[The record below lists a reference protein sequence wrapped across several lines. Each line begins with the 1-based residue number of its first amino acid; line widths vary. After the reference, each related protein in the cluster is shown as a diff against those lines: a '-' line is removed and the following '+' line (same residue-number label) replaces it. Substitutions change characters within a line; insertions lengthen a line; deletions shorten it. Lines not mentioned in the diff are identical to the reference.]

1 MGLTNLYTKRQR
13 IAELARSKSGV
24 ALSTLHHVLDLE
36 WMKEAYRLTRKD
48 GAPGVD
54 GVTAAEYAQNL
65 EANLS
70 DLLERIVSGRYQAPP
85 VRRAYIPKA
94 DGSRRPL
101 GLPTF
106 EDKVA
111 QRAIVM
117 VLELVYE
124 QDFLSCSYGFRPG
137 RSAHQALLDLRSGF
151 MSQGLRWVI
160 DLDIVKYFDSISH
173 SHLRDFLDRRVTD
186 GVIRRMI
193 DKWLKAGVLEDG
205 LLRHATE
212 GSPQGGVISP
222 CLSNIFLHH
231 VLDEWFENEVKPR
244 LKGKSTL
251 VRFADDAVMAF
262 ADFQDAKRVLD
273 VLGKRLGRYELTLH
287 PDKTRFVDFRNYRA
301 DGKDHPEADG
311 TSFTFLG
318 FCHVWGK
325 SRKGKN
331 VVRQVTAKNR
341 YARAL
346 AAVTDWCRQHR
357 HLPIPEQ
364 HAQLVAKMRGHY
376 AYYGI
381 SGNFRRLSR
390 YAEEVAR
397 IWHKWL
403 SRRDRQGSMS
413 WSRFATLLRRHP
425 LPAARIVH
433 RYTGTLL

>member
-1 MGLTNLYTKRQR
+1 M
-13 IAELARSKSGV
+13 
-24 ALSTLHHVLDLE
+24 STLHHVIDLE

-48 GAPGVD
+48 SAPGVD
-54 GVTAAEYAQNL
+54 GVTAADYATSL
-65 EANLS
+65 EANLL
-70 DLLERIVSGRYQAPP
+70 DLLDRIKSGRYQAPP
-85 VRRAYIPKA
+85 VRRAYIPKT

-106 EDKVA
+106 EDKVC

-124 QDFLSCSYGFRPG
+124 QDFLPCSYGFRPG
-137 RSAHQALLDLRSGF
+137 RSPHQALRDLRTGF

-160 DLDIVKYFDSISH
+160 DIDIVKYFDSISH
-173 SHLRDFLDRRVTD
+173 SHLRAFLDRRVTD

-193 DKWLKAGVLEDG
+193 DKWLKAGVLENG

-231 VLDEWFENEVKPR
+231 VLDEWFENEVRPR
-244 LKGKSTL
+244 LRGESTL

-262 ADFQDAKRVLD
+262 ADYRDAERVLG
-273 VLGKRLGRYELTLH
+273 VLGKRLARYELTLH
-287 PDKTRFVDFRNYRA
+287 PDKTRFVDFRSNRP
-301 DGKDHPEADG
+301 DGQDHPETDG

-331 VVRQVTAKNR
+331 VVRQVTAKKR

-346 AAVTDWCRQHR
+346 AAVGDWCRTHR

-381 SGNFRRLSR
+381 TGNFRRLSW
-390 YAEEVAR
+390 YAHEAAR
-397 IWHKWL
+397 IWQKWL
-403 SRRDRQGSMS
+403 SRRDRQRRLLWG
-413 WSRFATLLRRHP
+413 RFEELLKRYP
-425 LPAARIVH
+425 LPPPRIVH
-433 RYTGTLL
+433 RYTAVSEALP

>member
-1 MGLTNLYTKRQR
+1 
-13 IAELARSKSGV
+13 V

-48 GAPGVD
+48 GAPGID

-65 EANLS
+65 QANLS
-70 DLLERIVSGRYQAPP
+70 DLRERIISGRYQAPP
-85 VRRAYIPKA
+85 VRRVYIPKG
-94 DGSRRPL
+94 DGTGSLRPL

-111 QRAIVM
+111 QRAIIL
-117 VLELVYE
+117 VLEAVYE
-124 QDFLSCSYGFRPG
+124 QDFLPCSYGFRPG
-137 RSAHQALLDLRSGF
+137 RSAHQALQDLRTGF
-151 MSQGLRWVI
+151 MRHGLRWVI
-160 DLDIVKYFDSISH
+160 DLDIENYFGSISH
-173 SHLRDFLDRRVTD
+173 SHLRSFLDQRVTD

-222 CLSNIFLHH
+222 CLSNVFLHH
-231 VLDEWFENEVKPR
+231 VLDEWFENVVKPR
-244 LKGKSTL
+244 LRGKSTL
-251 VRFADDAVMAF
+251 ARFADDAVMAF

-273 VLGKRLGRYELTLH
+273 VLGKRLARYGLKLH
-287 PDKTRFVDFRNYRA
+287 PEKTRFVDFRSHRP
-301 DGKDHPEADG
+301 DGQDHPDSDG
-311 TSFTFLG
+311 TTFTFLG

-331 VVRQVTAKNR
+331 VVRQVTARKR

-346 AAVTDWCRQHR
+346 AAVTDWCRKNRHR
-357 HLPIPEQ
+357 PIPEQ
-364 HAQLVAKMRGHY
+364 HAQLVTKMRGHY

-381 SGNFRRLSR
+381 TGNVRRLSWYFHQVR
-390 YAEEVAR
+390 R
-397 IWHKWL
+397 IWRKSL
-403 SRRDRQGSMS
+403 SRRGRKLNWTQ
-413 WSRFATLLRRHP
+413 FAALLTRHP

-433 RYTGTLL
+433 RYTAVSEALP